1 MESTVAKLISLASKV
16 ASTGISK
23 GRPAL
28 SKFMNY
34 ARVEMRP
41 PTLSD
46 IGPAVAEATQLINA
60 AKSGR
65 WKEVTVKDGLLNA
78 VVTIEVLAWFF
89 IGEIIG
95 RRSILGYS
103 RVPGCYIQSHL

>member
-1 MESTVAKLISLASKV
+1 MESTVAKLISFAS
-16 ASTGISK
+16 S
-23 GRPAL
+23 RPAL
-28 SKFMNY
+28 SKFMTY

-65 WKEVTVKDGLLNA
+65 WKEVTVKVRLSC
-78 VVTIEVLAWFF
+78 V
-89 IGEIIG
+89 
-95 RRSILGYS
+95 
-103 RVPGCYIQSHL
+103 SHLSSGWAA